1 MIPNKLRLLWRNM
14 GLGQTRC
21 ANCLAP
27 FTPELPSNALDTP
40 KNGPAGAAAPLCP
53 QCSILFT
60 PYKGPRCPHC
70 AVPLQTAPAPCA
82 LCRQNPASW
91 DGIAAYGLYQNTLR
105 DALLRLKFGGA
116 LFLAP
121 LLGACL
127 LEASCCLPWPDALTA
142 VPQHPVHL
150 RRRGFNQAH
159 ELAKALHKL
168 SGIPLQTELLR
179 RHAPHIPQT
188 GLSAAERRRNKHHA
202 FHAPAAAK
210 DMRVWLIDDVMTTG
224 ITLSAATHALRAAG
238 AQGIYVLIVARTPLH
253 S

>member
-1 MIPNKLRLLWRNM
+1 MIPNRLRLLWRNM

-27 FTPELPSNALDTP
+27 FTPAAPSNALDAP
-40 KNGPAGAAAPLCP
+40 KNGPAGVAAPLCP

-60 PYKGPRCPHC
+60 PYKGPRCPYK
-70 AVPLQTAPAPCA
+70 QTRCRGAF
-82 LCRQNPASW
+82 CRQNPPSW
-91 DGIAAYGLYQNTLR
+91 DSIAAYGLYQSTLR
-105 DALLRLKFGGA
+105 DALLRLKFDGA

-127 LEASCCLPWPDALTA
+127 LEASCCLPRPDALTA

-159 ELAKALHKL
+159 ELAKALHKF

-179 RHAPHIPQT
+179 RRAPHIPQT
-188 GLSAAERRRNKHHA
+188 GLSAAERRRNKRHA

-224 ITLSAATHALRAAG
+224 ITLSAAAHALCAAG